1 MSYLIDGLK
10 SFDFC
15 VTPCQ
20 NDVSIEVT
28 RERKKFP
35 LKLFILLLIMQSQK
49 VYK

>member
-20 NDVSIEVT
+20 NNGSIEVT
-28 RERKKFP
+28 RRRKKFSFKA
-35 LKLFILLLIMQSQK
+35 LYFTTYYAITEGL
-49 VYK
+49 